1 MLVRKRYPRLAQG
14 LRLVH
19 PLETN
24 EYFAYRPDTGV
35 RYEMNEVSFRM
46 GGMMTGDN
54 DVAAISSA
62 VRQEFSGAESV
73 AEDAETLLQELV
85 REGCIIIEEK

>member
-1 MLVRKRYPRLAQG
+1 LVRKRYPRLAQG

-24 EYFAYRPDTGV
+24 EYFAYHPDTGT

-46 GGMMTGDN
+46 VGMMTGDN
-54 DVAAISSA
+54 DVAAICSA
-62 VRQEFSGAESV
+62 VRQEFSGAESIV
-73 AEDAETLLQELV
+73 EDVETLLQQLV
-85 REGCIIIEEK
+85 REGCVIIEER